1 MSQFHKGVTE
11 KEKVK
16 DVVLMNAFLAAYWLA
31 KVTDIAVLEL
41 LITLIPRQTKWKHI
55 SFLLK
60 TS

>member
-16 DVVLMNAFLAAYWLA
+16 DVVLMNAFRAAYWLA
-31 KVTDIAVLEL
+31 KVTDMAVLEL

-55 SFLLK
+55 SCLLK